1 MRENR
6 IISLSEIIHF
16 ITTDIWRIRS
26 KDLPRSKS
34 FLIRQLRIVLLAL
47 RGFDEN
53 NCFLKASALTFFSLL
68 SIVPVFAMIFGIAK
82 GFGFDKLLE
91 KRLVEGFSGQEE
103 VIYRVIGF
111 ARSFLENTKGGVI
124 AGVGVVILFW
134 SVMRVIGNIERSF
147 NDIWGIKK
155 PRSFVRKFSDY
166 LSVVLICPVMVI
178 FSSSLTVF
186 ITTQV
191 KHIMQKI
198 AFLGLFSPLIF
209 FSLKMFP
216 YCTVWALFV
225 FIYVFVPNTKVN
237 FSSGILA
244 GIVAGTIFQ
253 IVQWGYIVFQIGMA
267 RYNAIYGSFA
277 ALPLFL
283 IWLQVS
289 WLILL
294 FGAEISF
301 AHQNV
306 DTYEFEPDCLRV
318 SYSFKRLLSLK
329 IVYILI
335 KNFSGGKTPYTATQ
349 ISHELEIPI
358 RLVRQILF
366 ELLESGLISE
376 VKKEDESVEAYQPAR
391 SIDAYTIKYVI
402 DSLEEHG
409 SHEIPVTKSKGLE
422 KLAACLTSFGKEIE
436 KSPANMLLKDI

>member
-1 MRENR
+1 MMN
-6 IISLSEIIHF
+6 LSEIVHF

-34 FLIRQLRIVLLAL
+34 FLIRQVRIVLLAL

-53 NCFLKASALTFFSLL
+53 KCFLKASALTFFSLL

-91 KRLVEGFSGQEE
+91 KRLVEGFIGQEDI
-103 VIYRVIGF
+103 IYRVIGF
-111 ARSFLENTKGGVI
+111 ARSLLENTKGGVI
-124 AGVGVVILFW
+124 AGIGVVILFW
-134 SVMRVIGNIERSF
+134 TVMRVIGNIERSF

-166 LSVVLICPVMVI
+166 LSVVLICPVLVI
-178 FSSSLTVF
+178 LSSSLTVF

-191 KHIMQKI
+191 KHITKTI
-198 AFLGLFSPLIF
+198 AFLGLLSPLIF
-209 FSLKMFP
+209 FSLKLLP

-225 FIYVFVPNTKVN
+225 FIYIFVPNTKVN

-244 GIVAGTIFQ
+244 GIVAGTIYQ

-283 IWLQVS
+283 VWLQLS

-294 FGAEISF
+294 LGAEISF

-329 IVYILI
+329 IVYVLI
-335 KNFSGGKTPYTATQ
+335 KNFSEGKTSYTSTQ
-349 ISHELEIPI
+349 ISHELDIPI

-366 ELLESGLISE
+366 ELLESGLVSE
-376 VKKEDESVEAYQPAR
+376 VKKEDEKIDAYQPAR

-402 DSLEEHG
+402 DGLEEHG
-409 SHEIPVTKSKGLE
+409 SNEIPVTKSKGLE
-422 KLAACLTSFGKEIE
+422 KLAACLASFGKEIE